1 MGEQA
6 HSEGLPVERA
16 HKGRGAT
23 LNPAVRFERLV
34 TTAADDGWGNLA
46 ELAAAPAPVTE
57 LYVDRTRTIISRNA
71 SPDIPFRQSINPYRG
86 CEHGCIYCYA
96 RPSHAFWGLSP
107 GLDFET
113 RLFVKPDAP
122 ALLRAELA
130 RPGYAPSTIVV
141 GANTDPYQPVEG
153 RLRLTRGILEVLA
166 GCRHPVGIITKS
178 AKVLRDLDLLR
189 DLARDGL
196 VRVDLSITSLDPAL
210 ARVMEPR
217 ASAPYR
223 RLEAV
228 EALAGAGVP
237 VGVNVAPVI
246 PGLNDHEVE
255 RIVAAVAA
263 RGAIGVNWIL
273 VRLPLEVRALFHS
286 WLRQHFPDRAERVLS
301 LIRQCRDGR
310 LNDPAFGGR
319 MRGRGPVA
327 DLIARRFEVAR
338 RRADL
343 QARSYPSRIDL
354 FRAPGDDG
362 QLSLW

>member
-1 MGEQA
+1 MI
-6 HSEGLPVERA
+6 ERA
-16 HKGRGAT
+16 HLERVHKGRGAT
-23 LNPAVRFERLV
+23 LNPAVRFERLEV
-34 TTAADDGWGNLA
+34 TAADDGWGSLA
-46 ELAAAPAPVTE
+46 ELSTAPAPVTE
-57 LYVDRTRTIISRNA
+57 LYVDRTRTIISRNT

-96 RPSHAFWGLSP
+96 RPSHAYWGLSP

-113 RLFVKPDAP
+113 RLFVKPDAA
-122 ALLRAELA
+122 ALLREELA
-130 RPGYAPSTIVV
+130 RPGYVPTTIVV

-166 GCRHPVGIITKS
+166 GCRHPVGVITKS

-189 DLARDGL
+189 DLARDDL
-196 VRVDLSITSLDPAL
+196 VRVDLSITSLDPYL

-217 ASAPYR
+217 ASAPHR

-228 EALAGAGVP
+228 EALARAGIR
-237 VGVNVAPVI
+237 VGVNMAPII

-255 RIVAAVAA
+255 RIVAEVAA

-273 VRLPLEVRALFHS
+273 IRLPLEVRALFED

-301 LIRQCRDGR
+301 LIRQCRGGR

-319 MRGRGPVA
+319 MRGQGPVA
-327 DLIARRFEVAR
+327 DLVGRRFEVAR
-338 RRADL
+338 RRAGL
-343 QARSYPSRIDL
+343 TARSYPSRTDL
-354 FRAPGDDG
+354 FRPPRADG